1 MTLFGGCW
9 WCCWLFHRGWMM
21 GWWRWYQGWSCGFAG
36 DPWYITHLGWIFPK
50 KTHEIWISLL
60 LCWHYYWRL
69 SPQHTILHWD
79 SLLSVDSHIV
89 HKLFQS
95 TTLLL
100 SLKQSSTVKQSSWT
114 MDLFHFLISQC
125 DFKAA
130 QNCRFFCIIL

>member
-100 SLKQSSTVKQSSWT
+100 SIVSAYEQKAKWKNLQQKIFFEAFGCISSINP
-114 MDLFHFLISQC
+114 LFV
-125 DFKAA
+125 
-130 QNCRFFCIIL
+130 